1 MATWEQGNSG
11 GLLAGIGTNNSNAPQ
26 GSDVNATLSLIRDN
40 NEFTRSGGNNIG
52 LQSLQGLAGLK
63 QQYQQDQQQQR
74 QKEFQRAYAGAYSSG
89 DRNAM
94 RQLAT
99 QYPDQF
105 EAVRNGMGFIDE
117 DQRNTIGNL
126 ASTARL
132 AAQSPQAM
140 GEWLKSSA
148 SDLARVGI
156 NPGDVA
162 TMYQQNPQG
171 FGEFADHLGMSALGP
186 EKYFDL
192 QDKAAGRQI
201 DRDKLAET
209 VRSNQAGEGLQAR
222 GQDITLRGQN
232 ITAQNAALDRE
243 IKRSEIQD
251 KVLDR
256 QISRETNQAKL
267 GELKLKQQ
275 EARNKSLE
283 AKQGFIDTYNTQLD
297 GIGNSITTAKDLLS
311 DPNFEGT
318 FGFSGKINR
327 NIPGAA
333 EQGTWSKVQAVQAQA
348 RMQGMQGLRGLG
360 AASEQEGKAAANAL
374 LSIDESTPPAQAK
387 KAIEK
392 WVGILDKQQKRLATS
407 GAKRASMYQQEIE
420 QNLGP
425 SSPQEEST
433 GSVNWSDLK

>member
-1 MATWEQGNSG
+1 MATWEPGNSG
-11 GLLAGIGTNNSNAPQ
+11 GLLTGIGGNNTNAPQ
-26 GSDVNATLSLIRDN
+26 SGDVNATLSLIRDN
-40 NEFTRSGGNNIG
+40 NDRQRSGANNVG
-52 LQSLQGLAGLK
+52 LQALQGISSVTQMYK
-63 QQYQQDQQQQR
+63 QNQQQEQ
-74 QKEFQRAYAGAYSSG
+74 QQEFQKAYGSAYASG
-89 DRNAM
+89 DRSAM
-94 RQLAT
+94 RQLAA
-99 QYPDQF
+99 QYPAQM
-105 EAVRNGMGFIDE
+105 ESVQKGMGFIDD
-117 DQRNTIGNL
+117 DQRATVGNL
-126 ASTARL
+126 AASARL
-132 AAQSPQAM
+132 AASNP
-140 GEWLKSSA
+140 ETFTKWLKNNA
-148 SDLARVGI
+148 ADLDRAGI
-156 NPGDVA
+156 DPQHVVQI
-162 TMYQQNPQG
+162 YQQDPKG
-171 FGEFADHLGMSALGP
+171 FGDFADHLGLAAIGP
-186 EKYFDL
+186 DKYFDI
-192 QDKAAGRQI
+192 QDKIVGRQI

-283 AKQGFIDTYNTQLD
+283 AKQGFVDTYNTQLD

-420 QNLGP
+420 QNLGS

>member
-1 MATWEQGNSG
+1 MATWEQSNAG
-11 GLLAGIGTNNSNAPQ
+11 GLLAGIGGNNANAPQ
-26 GSDVNATLSLIRDN
+26 SGDVNATLSMIRDN
-40 NEFTRSGGNNIG
+40 NDRQRSGANNVG
-52 LQSLQGLAGLK
+52 LQALQGISSVTQMYK
-63 QQYQQDQQQQR
+63 QNQQQEQ
-74 QKEFQRAYAGAYSSG
+74 QQEFQKAYGSAYASG
-89 DRNAM
+89 DRSAM
-94 RQLAT
+94 RQLAA
-99 QYPDQF
+99 QYPAQM
-105 EAVRNGMGFIDE
+105 ESVQKGMGFIDD
-117 DQRNTIGNL
+117 DQRATVGNL
-126 ASTARL
+126 AASARL
-132 AAQSPQAM
+132 AASNS
-140 GEWLKSSA
+140 ETFTKWLKNNA
-148 SDLARVGI
+148 SDLDRAGI
-156 NPGDVA
+156 DPQHVA
-162 TMYQQNPQG
+162 QIYQQDPKG
-171 FGEFADHLGMSALGP
+171 FGDFADHLGLAAIGP
-186 EKYFDL
+186 DKYFDI
-192 QDKAAGRQI
+192 QDKIVGRQI
-201 DRDKLAET
+201 DQGKLNET
-209 VRSNQAGEGLQAR
+209 VRSNKAGENLTSR

-283 AKQGFIDTYNTQLD
+283 AKQGFVDTYNTQLD